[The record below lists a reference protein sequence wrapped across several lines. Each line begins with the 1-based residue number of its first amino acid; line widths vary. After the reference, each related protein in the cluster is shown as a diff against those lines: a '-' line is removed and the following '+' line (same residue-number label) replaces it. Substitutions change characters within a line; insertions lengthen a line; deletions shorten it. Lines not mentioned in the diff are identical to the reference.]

1 MGWGMGRP
9 QLQLLLIAIMAGAT
23 FVSAWVHGNP
33 SVTFVA
39 AAVTVVL
46 LAKVIGKAT
55 EVLAEA
61 LGPSIGALLGATFG
75 NSVELMIAILA
86 LRAGLYTVVKASI
99 IGSIMANLL
108 LTLGVCMFVGGLR
121 RPVQTFNQMKAGLNS
136 VMLFVAVIGLTITSI
151 YSFSRPRVFSAEP
164 LSIGVSIVFL
174 LVYILGFV
182 FSLFTH
188 RTFLT
193 AADRRPEIVLPPG
206 FARTVTI
213 LLAATVL
220 VALVSEEL
228 VQTLIPLTI
237 QWRLNEQFVGL
248 VFVPLIG
255 VAPEFFSA
263 ILLARANRMDGSV
276 EIAVGSS
283 LQIALFV
290 APVLVLVGALSGRPL
305 TLVFTGTEVV
315 VIFLTTIL
323 VSLVSLDGESHWYE
337 GVMVVATYAIF
348 AMMFFFS

>member
-1 MGWGMGRP
+1 MGKP
-9 QLQLLLIAIMAGAT
+9 QLQLLLIAIMTGAT
-23 FVSAWVHGNP
+23 FVSAGFHWDP
-33 SVTFVA
+33 SVTFVTA
-39 AAVTVVL
+39 AATVVL
-46 LAKVIGKAT
+46 LARVIGQAT
-55 EVLAEA
+55 EVLADA
-61 LGPSIGALLGATFG
+61 LGPSMGALLGATFG
-75 NSVELMIAILA
+75 NSVELMIALLA
-86 LRAGLYTVVKASI
+86 LRDGLYTVVKASI
-99 IGSIMANLL
+99 IGSILANLL

-121 RPVQTFNQMKAGLNS
+121 RPLQTFNQMKAGLNS

-151 YSFSRPRVFSAEP
+151 YSFSRPHVSGAEP

-174 LVYILGFV
+174 LVYLLGFV

-188 RTFLT
+188 RTFLA
-193 AADRRPEIVLPPG
+193 AADRRQDIVLPPG
-206 FARTVTI
+206 SVRTVAILIATTI
-213 LLAATVL
+213 L
-220 VALVSEEL
+220 VALVSDEL
-228 VQTLIPLTI
+228 VKTLIPLTT
-237 QWRLNEQFVGL
+237 QWHLNEQFVGL
-248 VFVPLIG
+248 VFVPVIG

-290 APVLVLVGALSGRPL
+290 APVLVLVGALTGRPL

-337 GVMVVATYAIF
+337 GMMVVATYAIF
-348 AMMFFFS
+348 AMLFFFS